1 MSRGERIL
9 QGSLALHHETLQ
21 VAWDASLSRVH
32 GVEYQEAH
40 ERYIIIRFEL
50 DSEETCWALRPAR
63 ELLGPHPVANR
74 QWDQRRA
81 SMQGPQGKRRG
92 QRGSL
97 VATTFGTTCPEHR
110 FVDPARR
117 PVVIFGSWPSG

>member
-21 VAWDASLSRVH
+21 VAWEASLSRIR

-50 DSEETCWALRPAR
+50 DSGQVCKDHRGNGEASE
-63 ELLGPHPVANR
+63 GP
-74 QWDQRRA
+74 
-81 SMQGPQGKRRG
+81 
-92 QRGSL
+92 L
-97 VATTFGTTCPEHR
+97 
-110 FVDPARR
+110 
-117 PVVIFGSWPSG
+117 